1 MLIETGLTFLNS
13 LIKNKVINDMYIFQ
27 SNKKL
32 GTNGYN
38 NATSSYLKKIQ
49 SKQLKVDLGDDNIF
63 KKEF

>member
-1 MLIETGLTFLNS
+1 M
-13 LIKNKVINDMYIFQ
+13 IFQ

-32 GTNGYN
+32 GINGQN

-49 SKQLKVDLGDDNIF
+49 SKQLRVNLGGDNIF